1 MSEGR
6 IFISYAHEDEGAAKR
21 FYTGLK
27 SAGLD
32 PWIDFECLRPG
43 ENWKNAIKQAIKG
56 SRYFLAIIS
65 TNSVNKRGYVQKEIK
80 EALEALDEFPDY
92 DIFLIP
98 VRLDEC
104 EPSQGRLNDL
114 HRVDMFPNWDNGF
127 AKILSVLQS
136 NGSKTV
142 DTPPKHENEI
152 VVLKGQISALLR
164 QYQADW
170 AIERDSH
177 PLSIENGKNILMRFG
192 SKLFSFRPLL
202 DGKADDLSLNKL
214 DDVVKATRVIQKHQ
228 VYIDGGESYRKF
240 WRDGDGIF
248 RQAGY
253 AIDYIAS
260 WGS

>member
-6 IFISYAHEDEGAAKR
+6 IFISYTRKDKEAATR
-21 FYTGLK
+21 FYNGLR

-32 PWIDFECLRPG
+32 PWIDIECLRPG
-43 ENWKNAIKQAIKG
+43 ENWKNAIKQAIRG
-56 SRYFLAIIS
+56 SQYFLALIS
-65 TNSVNKRGYVQKEIK
+65 KNSVNKRGYVQKEIN
-80 EALEALDEFPDY
+80 EALEVLDEFPDN

-127 AKILSVLQS
+127 ARVLTTLQSDGSKSVVTQPDHKNEIAALKDQLSV
-136 NGSKTV
+136 
-142 DTPPKHENEI
+142 
-152 VVLKGQISALLR
+152 LLR

-170 AIERDSH
+170 SIEKDSD
-177 PLSIENGKNILMRFG
+177 PLSIDNGKDILKRFG

-202 DGKADDLSLNKL
+202 DDKADGLSLNKL
-214 DDVVKATRVIQKHQ
+214 DEIVKATRSIQKYQ

-240 WRDGDGIF
+240 WKDGDDIF
-248 RQAGY
+248 KQAGY
-253 AIDYIAS
+253 AIDYITS
-260 WGS
+260 